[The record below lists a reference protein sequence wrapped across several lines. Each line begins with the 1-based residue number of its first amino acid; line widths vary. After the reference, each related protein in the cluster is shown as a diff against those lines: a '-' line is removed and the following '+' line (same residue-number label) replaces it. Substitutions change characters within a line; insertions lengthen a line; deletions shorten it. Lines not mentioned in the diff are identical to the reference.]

1 MLDLGIIQT
10 SNSPYASLVV
20 LVGKKNGTW
29 RLCVN
34 YRDLNKNTIKG
45 RFPIPLVEDLMDE
58 FHESTIFSKIDL
70 RAGHHQVKMHTADIY
85 KTTFRTHNGHFE
97 YLVMPFGLTN
107 APATFQNLMNTIF
120 QEFLRKFVLVFFYDI
135 LIYSQS
141 LDEHLQHLHKV
152 FAVMRSNQLLAK
164 QSKCYFGVPQVEYLG
179 HVIYIEGV
187 STDPAKIVAVQNWP
201 MPATLKQLRGFLG
214 LAGYYRRFVRNYG
227 TMARPLTE
235 MLKKDKF

>member
-1 MLDLGIIQT
+1 MTPTQLPLSRGEHDHRIPLLQSAEPINKRSYRYAKQQKDIIDKIIHEMLDLGIIQT

-70 RAGHHQVKMHTADIY
+70 RAGCHQVKMHTTDIY

-107 APATFQNLMNTIF
+107 APATFQNLMNTVF
-120 QEFLRKFVLVFFYDI
+120 QEFMRKFLLVFFMTSSSIVNPWMSTYNTYI
-135 LIYSQS
+135 RF
-141 LDEHLQHLHKV
+141 LQ
-152 FAVMRSNQLLAK
+152 
-164 QSKCYFGVPQVEYLG
+164 
-179 HVIYIEGV
+179 
-187 STDPAKIVAVQNWP
+187 
-201 MPATLKQLRGFLG
+201 
-214 LAGYYRRFVRNYG
+214 
-227 TMARPLTE
+227 
-235 MLKKDKF
+235 

>member
-107 APATFQNLMNTIF
+107 APATFQNLMNTVF
-120 QEFLRKFVLVFFYDI
+120 QEFMRKFLLVFFMTSSSI
-135 LIYSQS
+135 
-141 LDEHLQHLHKV
+141 V
-152 FAVMRSNQLLAK
+152 NPWM
-164 QSKCYFGVPQVEYLG
+164 
-179 HVIYIEGV
+179 
-187 STDPAKIVAVQNWP
+187 STYN
-201 MPATLKQLRGFLG
+201 TYTRFL
-214 LAGYYRRFVRNYG
+214 
-227 TMARPLTE
+227 
-235 MLKKDKF
+235 